1 MQNPPS
7 RNEAAEIKEAL
18 GRLYKR
24 VEEAEVTQ
32 KEQREKDRQVLNL
45 WAETNLI
52 QTELL
57 QKQTRLIDQLTQELQ
72 KNESYWQKFA
82 RSSGDLMRDLL
93 TLRAQLT
100 DMLPPAR
107 SAETPPIG
115 ALASQEDPALNLLPT
130 HRMQSKEMM
139 QLEAMLAQI
148 GLDSEEMPTAMRL
161 DRLNQ
166 IAQSFEEIRHGK
178 RTQRVTFDVV
188 PLSQQSAIRMMTL
201 AAGFIAATV
210 AALVLFLP
218 KTSTTP
224 ELKATLNTINTR
236 LTRIEKN
243 ITTTTRK

>member
-1 MQNPPS
+1 MGGDN
-7 RNEAAEIKEAL
+7 R
-18 GRLYKR
+18 
-24 VEEAEVTQ
+24 
-32 KEQREKDRQVLNL
+32 
-45 WAETNLI
+45 I

-107 SAETPPIG
+107 SAETPSIE
-115 ALASQEDPALNLLPT
+115 ALASQEEPVPKILPT
-130 HRMQSKEMM
+130 TRMPSKEMM
-139 QLEAMLAQI
+139 QLEAMLGQI
-148 GLDSEEMPTAMRL
+148 GIDSEEMPTAMRL

-188 PLSQQSAIRMMTL
+188 PLSQKTATRMMIL
-201 AAGFIAATV
+201 AAG
-210 AALVLFLP
+210 LR
-218 KTSTTP
+218 SRY
-224 ELKATLNTINTR
+224 NSR
-236 LTRIEKN
+236 LSAIFA
-243 ITTTTRK
+243 